1 MDARI
6 FHLPVTP
13 AGRRLLRDC
22 LFVITDWRWPNGD
35 PIDDDDF
42 DEQAAEIDRL
52 MRSAP
57 RVEVQK

>member
-1 MDARI
+1 MTARV
-6 FHLPVTP
+6 FRLPITP
-13 AGRRLLRDC
+13 AGRQLLRDC
-22 LFVITDWRWPNGD
+22 LFVIADWRWPDGA

-57 RVEVQK
+57 RVEVFR